1 MQGWLGG
8 KKRGDDMADGLGPE
22 KFAPLH
28 RRLAEKRKDSNEK
41 VVPLLA
47 NEQAEPAPAATSANE
62 KIDALIRQIAG
73 DSMDQIDRVIRDLER
88 LRDMMRSEGQR
99 ISGEIVDYARI
110 NQSTTTAMK
119 VITESLQQWKRAP
132 QNNDRNDLL

>member
-1 MQGWLGG
+1 
-8 KKRGDDMADGLGPE
+8 MADGFGPE

-28 RRLAEKRKDSNEK
+28 RRLAEKRKDPNEK
-41 VVPLLA
+41 IVPLPA

-119 VITESLQQWKRAP
+119 VIAESLQQWKRAP